1 MMNSKAWM
9 VISLVIT
16 CLVAGFAL
24 SEVYAVTK
32 PKIDKQRTDATSAAL
47 GTVLPAAKSFKEV
60 EADSLWYGLDDTG
73 AKVGIVIRA
82 GKRGYGG
89 PVPVL
94 VGLDLT
100 GKIVNLKVASPSE
113 GLKET
118 PGLGLKAGEAWFQ
131 QQFIGADSTVQ
142 LRKAGAGTIDAI
154 SGATITSRA
163 VTVGISQ
170 SIRKYAS
177 HLTP

>member
-1 MMNSKAWM
+1 MNSKTWM
-9 VISLVIT
+9 VVSLLIT

-32 PKIDKQRTDATSAAL
+32 PKVEQQKIDATNSAL
-47 GTVLPAAKSFKEV
+47 RQVMTAAQTFKEV
-60 EADSLWYGLDDTG
+60 EKDSLWYGLDQSGT
-73 AKVGIVIRA
+73 KIGIVVRS
-82 GKRGYGG
+82 GRRGYGG

-100 GKIVNLKVASPSE
+100 GRIIGIKVESE

-118 PGLGLKAGEAWFQ
+118 PGLGLKATEEAFWK
-131 QQFIGADSTVQ
+131 QFIGADSTVG
-142 LRKAGAGTIDAI
+142 LKKDGGTIDAI

-163 VTVGISQ
+163 VARGVAGA
-170 SIRKYAS
+170 IRKYS
-177 HLTP
+177 EHLKP

>member
-1 MMNSKAWM
+1 MNSKTWM
-9 VISLVIT
+9 VLSLLVT

-32 PKIDKQRTDATSAAL
+32 PKVEQQKIDATNSAL
-47 GTVLPAAKSFKEV
+47 SQVLPTAQTFKEI
-60 EADSLWYGLDDTG
+60 EQDSLWYGLDQSG
-73 AKVGIVIRA
+73 AKVGIVVRS
-82 GKRGYGG
+82 GRRGYGG

-100 GKIVNLKVASPSE
+100 GRIVGIKVASGAE

-118 PGLGLKAGEAWFQ
+118 PGLGLKATDEVFWK
-131 QQFIGADSTVQ
+131 QFLGADSTVA
-142 LRKAGAGTIDAI
+142 LRKDGGTIDAI

-163 VTVGISQ
+163 VARGVAEA
-170 SIRKYAS
+170 IRKYS
-177 HLTP
+177 EHLKP

>member
-1 MMNSKAWM
+1 MNSKTWM
-9 VISLVIT
+9 VVSLLIT

-32 PKIDKQRTDATSAAL
+32 PKVEQQKIDATNSALRQVMA
-47 GTVLPAAKSFKEV
+47 TAQTYKEV
-60 EADSLWYGLDDTG
+60 EKDSLWYGLDQSG
-73 AKVGIVIRA
+73 AKVGIIVRS
-82 GKRGYGG
+82 GMRGYGG

-100 GKIVNLKVASPSE
+100 GRIFGIKVASGAE

-118 PGLGLKAGEAWFQ
+118 PGLGLKATEGVFWK
-131 QQFIGADSTVQ
+131 QFLGADSTIA
-142 LRKAGAGTIDAI
+142 LKKDGGTIDAI

-163 VTVGISQ
+163 VARGVAQ
-170 SIRKYAS
+170 AIRKYS
-177 HLTP
+177 EHLKP

>member
-1 MMNSKAWM
+1 MNSKTWM
-9 VISLVIT
+9 VVSLLIT
-16 CLVAGFAL
+16 CLLAGFAL

-32 PKIDKQRTDATSAAL
+32 PKVEQQKIDATNSAL
-47 GTVLPAAKSFKEV
+47 TQVLAAAQSFKEV
-60 EADSLWYGLDDTG
+60 EKDSLWYGLDQSG
-73 AKVGIVIRA
+73 AKVGIVIRS

-100 GKIVNLKVASPSE
+100 GRIVGIKVASAAE

-118 PGLGLKAGEAWFQ
+118 PGLGLKATEEPFWK
-131 QQFIGADSTVQ
+131 QFLGADSFVA
-142 LRKAGAGTIDAI
+142 LKKDNGTIDAI

-163 VTVGISQ
+163 VARGIADA
-170 SIRKYAS
+170 IRKYS
-177 HLTP
+177 EQLKP